1 MSDISGMLQISY
13 LANVTLA
20 KLLSAYC
27 HDFFNIYEMVNDG
40 CPNVYGENTFLLKL
54 HSKWAPGKYL
64 FEQLVIALTRP
75 VFVLMNLENLH
86 LKPKKEGYC

>member
-1 MSDISGMLQISY
+1 MSDISGTLQISY

-20 KLLSAYC
+20 KLLAAYC

-40 CPNVYGENTFLLKL
+40 CPNVQIWVYGENTFLLKL
-54 HSKWAPGKYL
+54 RSKWAPGKYL

-75 VFVLMNLENLH
+75 SLSSWIW
-86 LKPKKEGYC
+86 KTYI